1 VSTPWTAFVVAAVGG
16 ALFFIILLEWL
27 NYEMHRDLM
36 YRILWYLDYLAYGD
50 EPADEDEPDE
60 LPADHLTYDEEER

>member
-1 VSTPWTAFVVAAVGG
+1 MAVGG

-36 YRILWYLDYLAYGD
+36 ERILWYLDYLAYGD
-50 EPADEDEPDE
+50 EPADDEE
-60 LPADHLTYDEEER
+60 LPHGETDAAFVNRLIDEEEM